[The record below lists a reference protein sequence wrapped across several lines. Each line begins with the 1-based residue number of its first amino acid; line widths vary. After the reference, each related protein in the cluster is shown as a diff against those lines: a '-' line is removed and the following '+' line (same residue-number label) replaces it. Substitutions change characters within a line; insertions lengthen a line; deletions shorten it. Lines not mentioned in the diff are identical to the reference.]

1 MRINICM
8 AFDNNYAKYAGVT
21 IASILSNAL
30 DDEILNF
37 FILDDDITEENK
49 QKISDLQ
56 KIKNFNITYVTI
68 DKDMFED
75 YKKIKTHKYIS
86 LATYYRLKLCQLIPN
101 IDKIIYLD
109 CDIVVNSSL
118 KELWLTDMYNTP
130 IAGVKDLCFDKS
142 NFSTYVNAG
151 MLLMNLEYICN
162 NNIEDKYLEYARK
175 NSDLITC
182 GDQEIINAVLNGKI
196 KILNNC
202 WNVQV
207 ANVFTM
213 SSRISRPSIIHY
225 IGSNKPWMKNSWT
238 WYKEYYYEYLR
249 LTSWFEED
257 SNRYSW
263 LILENIIGFIC
274 LLIYKS
280 FQVVKS
286 KLKTLL
292 F

>member
-196 KILNNC
+196 KCL
-202 WNVQV
+202 V
-207 ANVFTM
+207 
-213 SSRISRPSIIHY
+213 
-225 IGSNKPWMKNSWT
+225 NK
-238 WYKEYYYEYLR
+238 
-249 LTSWFEED
+249 
-257 SNRYSW
+257 
-263 LILENIIGFIC
+263 
-274 LLIYKS
+274 
-280 FQVVKS
+280 
-286 KLKTLL
+286 
-292 F
+292 